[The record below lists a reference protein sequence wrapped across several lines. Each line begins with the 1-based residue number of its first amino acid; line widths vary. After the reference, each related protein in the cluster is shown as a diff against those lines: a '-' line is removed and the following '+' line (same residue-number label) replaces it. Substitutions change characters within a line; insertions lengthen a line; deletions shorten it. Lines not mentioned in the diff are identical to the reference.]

1 MPYKLEDV
9 CECCITLIIIC
20 IIINVNFL
28 KNVEWV
34 QGALRNTSLRLR
46 LSKMCELQEYS
57 LYEQLVSD

>member
-9 CECCITLIIIC
+9 CECCITLVIFC

-34 QGALRNTSLRLR
+34 QSAFRNTSLRSR

-57 LYEQLVSD
+57 LCKQLVSD